1 MLNSLLLLVPGRS
14 LSQCLTIFFLTA
26 LLLVVPLSTSAQE
39 ASRPP
44 APGWVVIG
52 LEEYKSL
59 RAKAYPPER
68 EPEPPPVEATLSRVD
83 YDLHVN
89 GEFASG
95 RANLTIDVLKDGWV
109 RVPIPAGLLVREAKL
124 DGKLVSLVSGA
135 AGKANTQLS
144 AVLSHPGRST
154 LVLDIAL
161 PIAANAGE
169 ESISLPPSSSGV
181 TRATLDLPRQ
191 GVDIRLTGGL
201 LSDRSDTPNS
211 NRWIVYATGNAPLT
225 FSWKRKT
232 EDRRAELPLRLRGNL
247 TQILGLGEDSA
258 SLSAELTLEIAQ
270 GLARE
275 VKLLVPPQVTI
286 NQVLGASVA
295 DWESKPSENSGEK
308 GSQLTVT
315 FLEPVDQS
323 ARFVVTGETR
333 LPRDGQIEIPLLK
346 LLNAERISG
355 GAAVEILGAGEIRDV
370 KTQGFENADA
380 SDLGELVANRQS
392 PSLAAFR
399 LRAGDAN
406 QPRALTVNVAR
417 YDQQAV
423 LLANVEEARYRVL
436 LSKEGKT
443 LVEARYAVRNNQ
455 RNFVKVALPQGATL
469 WSAALSG
476 QPVRPGLAPDGSL
489 LMPLEK
495 SKATSSAAEDAP
507 EFSIEIVY
515 LVPSA
520 AWTDKGNSH
529 LALPAL
535 DLPISRTGLQVYYPP
550 LFKVTSEPGSF
561 RTETYADATSPVLSA
576 AGDSLHSLSQYSS
589 IRTAPGAG
597 ATGSSSVTAEG
608 FGTGPG
614 VGGAT
619 GGSFQA
625 GVGAGRAMAD
635 MATLAPGVVP
645 PPPAPSPGISGLP
658 VNGRNLSN
666 LQTVSP
672 DATKTLVDKYRSST
686 SVGRATGVLPLTV
699 DFPAFGPSIYLVSQL
714 TSENQAASADFTY
727 QHDKKGGSR

>member
-1 MLNSLLLLVPGRS
+1 MINSLVLLGSGRS
-14 LSQCLTIFFLTA
+14 LSKCLTIPTLA
-26 LLLVVPLSTSAQE
+26 SLLVGVPACLAQE
-39 ASRPP
+39 SSRPP
-44 APGWVVIG
+44 GPGWVVIG
-52 LEEYKSL
+52 LDEYKTL

-124 DGKLVSLVSGA
+124 DGKSVSLVSGPA
-135 AGKANTQLS
+135 AGKSGSQLA
-144 AVLSHPGRST
+144 AVLSHTGRST

-181 TRATLDLPRQ
+181 TRATLELPRQ
-191 GVDIRLTGGL
+191 GVDIRLAGGL
-201 LSDRSDTPNS
+201 LSDRSETAKA
-211 NRWIVYATGNAPLT
+211 NRWVVYATGNSPLT

-247 TQILGLGEDSA
+247 TQLLGLGEDSA
-258 SLSAELTLEIAQ
+258 SLSAEVNLEIAQ

-275 VKLLVPPQVTI
+275 VKLQIPPQITI

-295 DWESKPSENSGEK
+295 DWESKPGEKSGE
-308 GSQLTVT
+308 LTVT

-323 ARFVVTGETR
+323 TRFVITGEAR
-333 LPRDGQIEIPLLK
+333 LPREGQIGIPLLK

-355 GAAVEILGAGEIRDV
+355 GSAIEILGAGEIKDV

-406 QPRALTVNVAR
+406 QPRALTVSVAR

-443 LVEARYAVRNNQ
+443 LVQARYAVRNHQ
-455 RNFVKVALPQGATL
+455 RNFVKIMLPSGATL

-476 QPVRPGLAPDGSL
+476 QPVRPGQAPDGSL
-489 LMPLEK
+489 LLPLEK
-495 SKATSSAAEDAP
+495 SKPGSSSADDPAEFAV
-507 EFSIEIVY
+507 EIVY
-515 LVPSA
+515 LTPGTT
-520 AWTDKGNSH
+520 WTDKGKARI
-529 LALPAL
+529 ALPAL
-535 DLPISRTGLQVYYPP
+535 DLPVSRTGLQVYYPP
-550 LFKVTSEPGSF
+550 LFRVTSEPGIF
-561 RTETYADATSPVLSA
+561 HTATYADPLSA
-576 AGDSLHSLSQYSS
+576 ALNTSDDAR
-589 IRTAPGAG
+589 I
-597 ATGSSSVTAEG
+597 
-608 FGTGPG
+608 
-614 VGGAT
+614 
-619 GGSFQA
+619 
-625 GVGAGRAMAD
+625 AGRLLH
-635 MATLAPGVVP
+635 LAPGV
-645 PPPAPSPGISGLP
+645 AGGMNGGGAGLP
-658 VNGRNLSN
+658 LNGRDVAEFSAL
-666 LQTVSP
+666 TPVAP
-672 DATKTLVDKYRSST
+672 DQTKTLVDKYRSS
-686 SVGRATGVLPLTV
+686 SAVGRATGVLPLSV
-699 DFPAFGPSIYLVSQL
+699 NFPAFGPSVYLVSEL
-714 TSENQAASADFTY
+714 TSEKQSPSAELSY
-727 QHDKKGGSR
+727 QQDKKGGAR

>member
-1 MLNSLLLLVPGRS
+1 MINFLVLLVSGRS
-14 LSQCLTIFFLTA
+14 LSKCLTIPTLA
-26 LLLVVPLSTSAQE
+26 SLLVAVPAGLAQE
-39 ASRPP
+39 SSRPP
-44 APGWVVIG
+44 GPGWVVIG
-52 LEEYKSL
+52 LDEYKTL

-124 DGKLVSLVSGA
+124 DGKSVSLISGPA
-135 AGKANTQLS
+135 AGKSGGQLA
-144 AVLSHPGRST
+144 AVLSHTGRST

-181 TRATLDLPRQ
+181 TRATLELPRQ
-191 GVDIRLTGGL
+191 GVDIRLAGGL
-201 LSDRSDTPNS
+201 LSDRSETAKA
-211 NRWIVYATGNAPLT
+211 NRWVVYATGNSPLT

-247 TQILGLGEDSA
+247 TQLLGLGEDSA
-258 SLSAELTLEIAQ
+258 SLSAEVNLEIAQ

-275 VKLLVPPQVTI
+275 VKLEIPPQITI

-295 DWESKPSENSGEK
+295 DWESKAGEKSGE
-308 GSQLTVT
+308 LTVT

-323 ARFVVTGETR
+323 TRFVITGEAR
-333 LPRDGQIEIPLLK
+333 LPREGQIAIPLLK

-355 GAAVEILGAGEIRDV
+355 GFAIEILGAGEIKDV

-406 QPRALTVNVAR
+406 QPRALTLSVAR

-443 LVEARYAVRNNQ
+443 LVQARYAVRNNQ
-455 RNFVKVALPQGATL
+455 RNFVKIMLPSGATL

-476 QPVRPGLAPDGSL
+476 QPVRPGQAPDGSL
-489 LMPLEK
+489 LLPLEK
-495 SKATSSAAEDAP
+495 SKPGSSFADDPP
-507 EFSIEIVY
+507 EFAVEIVY
-515 LVPSA
+515 LTA
-520 AWTDKGNSH
+520 GTTWTDKGKARI
-529 LALPAL
+529 ALPAL
-535 DLPISRTGLQVYYPP
+535 DLPVSRTGLQVYYPP
-550 LFKVTSEPGSF
+550 LFRVSSEPGIF
-561 RTETYADATSPVLSA
+561 HTETYADPLSA
-576 AGDSLHSLSQYSS
+576 ALNTSDDARTTGRLLHVAS
-589 IRTAPGAG
+589 GVAG
-597 ATGSSSVTAEG
+597 GVG
-608 FGTGPG
+608 FGNSMGADTG
-614 VGGAT
+614 
-619 GGSFQA
+619 
-625 GVGAGRAMAD
+625 MA
-635 MATLAPGVVP
+635 ALSAVP
-645 PPPAPSPGISGLP
+645 PPPPAGGVAGLP
-658 VNGRNLSN
+658 LNGRNVAEFSAL
-666 LQTVSP
+666 TPVPP
-672 DATKTLVDKYRSST
+672 DQTKTLVDKYRSST
-686 SVGRATGVLPLTV
+686 AVGRATGVLPLSV
-699 DFPAFGPSIYLVSQL
+699 NFPAFGPSVYLVSEL
-714 TSENQAASADFTY
+714 TSENQSPSAELSY
-727 QHDKKGGSR
+727 QQDKKGGAR